1 MCSACTTRSGWGG
14 WTLALSAPRIR
25 NKEKETACEK
35 YTLLRFNF
43 DLPTQYMHIVRFYGT
58 THIGTAF
65 GLLHYTHFHYFT
77 IWCRSGPHK
86 NRPVLGSRT
95 YICIL
100 GRSRVRERGEGRGG
114 GSR

>member
-1 MCSACTTRSGWGG
+1 MLSRRLPEVAQAAHPRENAPCARRSRSN
-14 WTLALSAPRIR
+14 AAV
-25 NKEKETACEK
+25 
-35 YTLLRFNF
+35 
-43 DLPTQYMHIVRFYGT
+43 HIVRFYGT

-65 GLLHYTHFHYFT
+65 GLLHYTYFHYFT